1 MKKQKNFISESSK
14 LIRCAGLHVRDVEH
28 MSRPPRNL
36 ILVLGY
42 KIYPKT
48 RFYQHRNRPRFR
60 RIRPRFRESD
70 VGFGETE
77 VGFDRNRGRIRETDV
92 GFAKPRSDSIET
104 EVGFELAGAK
114 PTHRKTKRCEL
125 LMDRISVSQW
135 S

>member
-1 MKKQKNFISESSK
+1 MKKLKILVLESSK
-14 LIRCAGLHVRDVEH
+14 MIGCAGLHACDMEH

-42 KIYPKT
+42 KSYPKT

-70 VGFGETE
+70 VGF
-77 VGFDRNRGRIRETDV
+77 DRNRGRIREFDSRNRGRIRAGRCKTD
-92 GFAKPRSDSIET
+92 
-104 EVGFELAGAK
+104 
-114 PTHRKTKRCEL
+114 HRKTKRCEL

-135 S
+135 Y